1 MKKIITIG
9 REYGAGGA
17 TIGRS
22 VAKELGIPYYDRD
35 LILKIA
41 EESTCITPAEVR
53 KWDEKVPREYG
64 IAQSLFNF
72 YAKPFSEQLWDAQ
85 VEAIR
90 KVADKE
96 SCVLVGRNADYILR
110 EFDHTLR
117 VYIYAD
123 QAWRIQHMSQLQPEI
138 SLKDIESHMKVVDKA
153 RKNYCKHYT
162 GQAYGFAGNYDMTFN
177 TSRLG
182 IEKVTKLIIEAA
194 KTI

>member
-17 TIGRS
+17 SIGRA

-35 LILKIA
+35 LILMAAQESSHLTA
-41 EESTCITPAEVR
+41 EEIR

-64 IAQSLFNF
+64 LSQSLFNF
-72 YAKPFSEQLWDAQ
+72 YSKPFSEQIWKAQ
-85 VEAIR
+85 VDAIR
-90 KVADKE
+90 KIADKE

-110 EFDHTLR
+110 EYDHTLR

-123 QAWRIQHMSQLQPEI
+123 KQWRLQHLKGLYPEMDVKELESQ
-138 SLKDIESHMKVVDKA
+138 MKMVDKA
-153 RKNYCKHYT
+153 RKNYCHHHT
-162 GQAYGFAGNYDMTFN
+162 GQVYGFAGNYDMTFN

-182 IEKVTKLIIEAA
+182 IEHVKKLIIETA
-194 KTI
+194 KLI